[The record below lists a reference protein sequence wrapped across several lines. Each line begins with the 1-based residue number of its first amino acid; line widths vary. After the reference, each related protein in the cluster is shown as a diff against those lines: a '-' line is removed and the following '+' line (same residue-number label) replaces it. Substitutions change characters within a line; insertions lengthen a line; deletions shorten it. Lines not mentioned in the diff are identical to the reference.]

1 MARPSFADLL
11 KTNGRH
17 PQGDS
22 LYLTVCGPKS
32 ARWEFRM
39 RFGKTLKSFWLG
51 SAIGPGALSL
61 TQARAERA
69 RIWLENRRNIAA
81 PHQGRSVAAG
91 KSFAEVVPEWL
102 TANADTWQPKGIA
115 ARRGL
120 TSLSLA
126 KMDIA
131 KITQADVLAS
141 LANETPRQHASKR
154 SWLADLFAYAKVQ
167 GWRAA
172 NSDNPARFDKDTAA
186 GFPKV
191 GDSKHFKA
199 VPVAEL
205 PSVFAALPDTPAGNA
220 VRFQILTAARPGATE
235 AATWSQIK
243 SDNGTSSWEY
253 TVLKGGKPFEQ
264 RVPLTPAALALL
276 GERKADDA
284 PLFTLVSNVM
294 LKAIKKAS
302 GDDEMT
308 VHGTAKSTFNQ
319 WCDDTGIE
327 QGLIDAS
334 LAHYRGDKVRRAYS
348 RGDLFDRRREL
359 MDKWSAFAT
368 DTPAKP

>member
-1 MARPSFADLL
+1 M
-11 KTNGRH
+11 
-17 PQGDS
+17 
-22 LYLTVCGPKS
+22 
-32 ARWEFRM
+32 
-39 RFGKTLKSFWLG
+39 
-51 SAIGPGALSL
+51 
-61 TQARAERA
+61 
-69 RIWLENRRNIAA
+69 
-81 PHQGRSVAAG
+81 
-91 KSFAEVVPEWL
+91 
-102 TANADTWQPKGIA
+102 
-115 ARRGL
+115 
-120 TSLSLA
+120 
-126 KMDIA
+126 
-131 KITQADVLAS
+131 
-141 LANETPRQHASKR
+141 
-154 SWLADLFAYAKVQ
+154 Q

-334 LAHYRGDKVRRAYS
+334 LAHYEALHYLSSSLPAPLSSCAPPTVTHLQAATVVVRR
-348 RGDLFDRRREL
+348 L
-359 MDKWSAFAT
+359 DKHPERWHEDFVLLALLTLA
-368 DTPAKP
+368 